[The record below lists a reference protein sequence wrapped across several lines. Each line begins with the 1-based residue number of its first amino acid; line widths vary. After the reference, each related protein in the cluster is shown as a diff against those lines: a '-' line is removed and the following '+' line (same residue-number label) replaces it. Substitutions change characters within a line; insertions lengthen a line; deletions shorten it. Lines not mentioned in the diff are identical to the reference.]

1 MASKEKIRK
10 LLAERLKYEDIRD
23 KLSGIKDIYDKEIE
37 SFKKGIINNL
47 SIPLL
52 IYTGK
57 LLQEYQSGLG
67 VFIDEGEFRFISDGS
82 AKHDILNTF
91 SSGQTSAFVIS
102 FMLAMNKLY
111 VGEDDQLGF
120 LLIDDPVQTM
130 DDINMASLVELLRNE
145 FDDKQIILSTHE
157 LEKENYILYKFYKYG
172 QMGQSFNVK
181 DELYGY

>member
-1 MASKEKIRK
+1 
-10 LLAERLKYEDIRD
+10 
-23 KLSGIKDIYDKEIE
+23 
-37 SFKKGIINNL
+37 
-47 SIPLL
+47 
-52 IYTGK
+52 
-57 LLQEYQSGLG
+57 
-67 VFIDEGEFRFISDGS
+67 
-82 AKHDILNTF
+82 
-91 SSGQTSAFVIS
+91 
-102 FMLAMNKLY
+102 MLAMNKIY